1 MSLGALA
8 LRTLLQNST
17 AQLTMLF
24 AFARASELFQQKK
37 KKGTVYVDP
46 TYTFLILRVYAA
58 SEGKEVF

>member
-24 AFARASELFQQKK
+24 AFTRASELFQQKN
-37 KKGTVYVDP
+37 VYEDP
-46 TYTFLILRVYAA
+46 TYAFLILLVYAA
-58 SEGKEVF
+58 IGGKEIF

>member
-1 MSLGALA
+1 MSLGALV

-24 AFARASELFQQKK
+24 AFARASELFQK

-46 TYTFLILRVYAA
+46 TYTFLILHVYAA
-58 SEGKEVF
+58 IEGKEVF

>member
-24 AFARASELFQQKK
+24 AFARASELVQQKK
-37 KKGTVYVDP
+37 GNVYVDP

-58 SEGKEVF
+58 IEGKEVF

>member
-37 KKGTVYVDP
+37 GNVYVDP

-58 SEGKEVF
+58 IEGKEVF

>member
-1 MSLGALA
+1 MSLGALV

-37 KKGTVYVDP
+37 KGNVYVDP
-46 TYTFLILRVYAA
+46 TYTFLILHVYAA
-58 SEGKEVF
+58 IEGKEVF